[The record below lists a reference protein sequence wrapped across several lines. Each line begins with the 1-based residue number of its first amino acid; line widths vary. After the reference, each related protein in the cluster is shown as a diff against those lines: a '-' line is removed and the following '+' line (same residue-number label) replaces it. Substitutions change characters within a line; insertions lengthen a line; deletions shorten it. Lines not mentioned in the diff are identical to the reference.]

1 MKERI
6 TRYRVFCP
14 ICAGESYVPDWQPG
28 FCPYCGSDMGGYS
41 KESLQ
46 AREVTYT
53 VVFNRTREEAAVYWQ
68 AS

>member
-1 MKERI
+1 MKI

-14 ICAGESYVPDWQPG
+14 DCGGESYVPDWRPG
-28 FCPYCGSDMGGYS
+28 LCPICGCDMGGCS

-46 AREVTYT
+46 ARELTYT
-53 VVFNRTREEAAVYWQ
+53 VVFSRTREEAAVYWE